1 MASFTNP
8 DNNIAQLGLRG
19 GERVAVFGSGA
30 GGHSFA
36 ALRAL
41 RGRGGVVAF
50 DVRGQLLE
58 KIKNDAIRLRLTG
71 LTTKCVDYERVG
83 GTTMGSSSFDVIVIP
98 NTLFA
103 VEHKLDMLKEAH
115 RLLRL
120 GGRVLLVDWRESY
133 GGMGPQPEH
142 VVSPEQAEQLL
153 AEAGFTV
160 ESDFEAGAQH
170 YGIIAQKK

>member
-8 DNNIAQLGLRG
+8 DNNIAQLRLRG

-41 RGRGGVVAF
+41 KGRGGVVAF

-58 KIKNDAIRLRLTG
+58 KIKNDAVRMRISG
-71 LTTKCVDYERVG
+71 LTTKCVDYQRVG
-83 GTTMGSSSFDVIVIP
+83 GTNMGASSFDVIVIP

-103 VEHKLDMLKEAH
+103 AEHKLDMLKEAH
-115 RLLRL
+115 RVLRL
-120 GGRVLLVDWRESY
+120 GGRVLLVDWNESY

-142 VVSPEQAEQLL
+142 VVSEERAEALL
-153 AEAGFTV
+153 TEAGFTV
-160 ESDFEAGAQH
+160 DSRFDAGAQH

>member
-1 MASFTNP
+1 MSSFTNP
-8 DNNIAQLGLRG
+8 DNNVAELGLRG

-41 RGRGGVVAF
+41 KGRGGVVAF

-58 KIKNDAIRLRLTG
+58 KIKNDAVRMRITG
-71 LTTKCVDYERVG
+71 LTTKCADYQRVG
-83 GTTMGSSSFDVIVIP
+83 GTNMGASSFDAVVIP

-115 RLLRL
+115 RILRL
-120 GGRVLLVDWRESY
+120 GGRVLVIDWRESY
-133 GGMGPQPEH
+133 GGIGPQPEH
-142 VVSPEQAEQLL
+142 VVSLDRATELL
-153 AEAGFTV
+153 KQAGFTV
-160 ESDFEAGAQH
+160 ERTFSAGAQH
-170 YGIIAQKK
+170 YGLIAQKK